1 MMSKTLAKLN
11 GYTMKTE
18 NIFVIAVLIAI
29 LSGIGSTAYYN
40 YTEVKS
46 MEKNID
52 SAIAKGIDPLAVKCA
67 YSKYADNICI
77 TYAMSI
83 SRK

>member
-1 MMSKTLAKLN
+1 
-11 GYTMKTE
+11 MKTE
-18 NIFVIAVLIAI
+18 NLFITCVMVAL
-29 LSGIGSTAYYN
+29 LSLMGAMTYN
-40 YTEVKS
+40 SYSETQS
-46 MEKNID
+46 IQKNID

-67 YSKYADNICI
+67 YAKYADNICV

>member
-1 MMSKTLAKLN
+1 MMLKILAKLN
-11 GYTMKTE
+11 RYTMKTE
-18 NIFVIAVLIAI
+18 NIFIVSLLVAI
-29 LSGIGSTAYYN
+29 LSGIGSVTYYN
-40 YTEVKS
+40 YSEVKS

-83 SRK
+83 NRK

>member
-1 MMSKTLAKLN
+1 
-11 GYTMKTE
+11 MKTE
-18 NIFVIAVLIAI
+18 NIFIVSALTAI
-29 LSGIGSTAYYN
+29 LSVIGAVTYYN
-40 YTEVKS
+40 YSEVKS

-83 SRK
+83 NKK

>member
-1 MMSKTLAKLN
+1 
-11 GYTMKTE
+11 MKTE
-18 NIFVIAVLIAI
+18 NIFIISLLTALLSVIAAMTYHNSSEI
-29 LSGIGSTAYYN
+29 
-40 YTEVKS
+40 KS

-77 TYAMSI
+77 TYTMTLS
-83 SRK
+83 KK